1 MFRIIRHALLATV
14 ALALA
19 LLAVALGR
27 PEWLVPGL
35 ASLLPAG
42 WQLDEVGVVAQAPR
56 LPRVQRLALAVR
68 GCRLLE
74 VEDARATLGWRG
86 LAPTLAVVEAAA
98 LRIDP
103 ACLPDGSSSGPAPI
117 DPPDWAAGLLAGTE
131 VRVDQLVVAG
141 WLPEPHRL
149 ALRAST
155 DGLAAEVDGP
165 LVRVAARWHRGE
177 GVAITTLGAAGAS
190 LATGVLA
197 VTNPRIDLLGPAH
210 LDPAT
215 RRVRARLRLSA
226 DRLNLNDGGKLDGPV
241 VELSLDGPVDELR
254 WAAEGSAGGIG
265 PIQAE
270 GTWAAGVLSTRLSL
284 ARQALAALQPLLPP
298 TVPVELEAGEVELE
312 ASLTWTLDAPAAIS
326 VEGEL
331 GVSGGRLVL
340 THAVAEGVSV
350 RLPFRLAD
358 GVWRLGGKRAGEIGV
373 GRIVAAV
380 EATAASARIAG
391 TWPVSAGSPLRVEG
405 LRAAILGGEAT
416 LDRLVLPPRGSRATL
431 RLRGIRLEEVSA
443 LYGGAAVGL
452 SGSVDADL
460 PVHLGDAPLLVEDG
474 QVRNASALRVRVTD
488 SEALE
493 GFKSGNPTLAQAA
506 DWLADLEVE
515 HLEGTVN
522 LRRDGAL
529 VLVATIEGRNPTL
542 GGRAVRLNY
551 RHEENLLHL
560 LQSLRI
566 GSDLS
571 RSIEERLSPKS
582 RSGR

>member
-1 MFRIIRHALLATV
+1 LLASV

-27 PEWLVPGL
+27 PQWLVPGV

-56 LPRVQRLALAVR
+56 LPRLQRLALVVR

-86 LAPTLAVVEAAA
+86 LAPALAAVEAAK

-103 ACLPDGSSSGPAPI
+103 ACLPDGSSSGPAPV
-117 DPPDWAAGLLAGTE
+117 DPPGWAAGLLAGAE
-131 VRVDQLVVAG
+131 VRIDELVVAG

-165 LVRVAARWHRGE
+165 LVRVASRWHRGE
-177 GVAITTLGAAGAS
+177 GIAITGLDTAGVS
-190 LATGVLA
+190 LAPRVLA
-197 VTNPRIDLLGPAH
+197 VANPRVELLGPAH

-215 RRVRARLRLSA
+215 RRLRARLRLSA
-226 DRLNLNDGGKLDGPV
+226 DRLNLTDGGKLDGPA
-241 VELSLDGPVDELR
+241 VELSLDGPVDDLH
-254 WAAEGSAGGIG
+254 WTAEGNAGGIG
-265 PIQAE
+265 PVQAQ
-270 GTWAAGVLSTRLSL
+270 GTWAAGVLSARLSL
-284 ARQALAALQPLLPP
+284 ARQALSALRSLLPP
-298 TVPVELEAGEVELE
+298 TVPIELEAGEVGI
-312 ASLTWTLDAPAAIS
+312 AATVTWMRDAPAAI
-326 VEGEL
+326 VLEGEL
-331 GVSGGRLVL
+331 AVSGGRLVL

-350 RLPFRLAD
+350 RLPFGFAD

-391 TWPVSAGSPLRVEG
+391 TWPVSERSPLRIEG
-405 LRAAILGGEAT
+405 LRAAVLGGEAT
-416 LDRLVLPPRGSRATL
+416 VDRLVLPPRGSRATL
-431 RLRGIRLEEVSA
+431 KLRGIRLEEVSA
-443 LYGGAAVGL
+443 LYGDATVGL
-452 SGSVDADL
+452 RGSVDADL
-460 PVHLGDAPLLVEDG
+460 PLHLGDAPLLVEDG
-474 QVRNASALRVRVTD
+474 QVRNASALHVRVTD
-488 SEALE
+488 AEALE
-493 GFKSGNPTLAQAA
+493 AFKSGNPTLAQAA
-506 DWLADLEVE
+506 DWLADLEVD

-522 LRRDGAL
+522 LARDGAL
-529 VLVATIEGRNPTL
+529 VLATTIEGRNPTL

-571 RSIEERLSPKS
+571 RGIEQRLSPKS
-582 RSGR
+582 RRR